1 MTGRRAPRRA
11 SGPDLDLF
19 SSDAEPVA
27 PPPLPAP
34 PKKTRREEPA
44 DPIRYPGETAQTAIA
59 VSTLTETAR
68 EVIEG
73 AFIPLWVRGEITDF
87 KAHRNGHWYFG
98 LRDRMAQIRCVVWSR
113 DRRAIPAPPDDGMQ
127 VSAFGRLTVYPT
139 RGEMQFS
146 VLRIEAEGDG
156 LRRKALEITKVRLE
170 KDGLLAPERKRR
182 LPRFPR
188 IIAVVTS
195 PDGAALH
202 DIVAVARRRAANA
215 RIVVVSA
222 KVQGDDAPRE
232 LCIALDKVNRW
243 GKADLVIIGRGGGA
257 REDLWAFNDERVA
270 RALAACDAP
279 TISAVGHEVDITI
292 CDLVADHRAPTPSAA
307 AETATPS
314 RDELR
319 RELRKVSM
327 RIASAARSSVRE
339 RIDNLRHVSRD
350 LSSASFEHVASRR
363 ASLQGI
369 AGRLHALSP
378 VATIARGFAVARGAD
393 GSTLSEVAA
402 FKPGMPF
409 DLIVRDGVVPARVRG
424 ENE

>member
-1 MTGRRAPRRA
+1 MTDRRAPRRA

-19 SSDAEPVA
+19 SSDAEAASPPA
-27 PPPLPAP
+27 PPPPKRVKREAPA
-34 PKKTRREEPA
+34 EPV
-44 DPIRYPGETAQTAIA
+44 RYPGETAQSAIA

-113 DRRAIPAPPDDGMQ
+113 DRRSIPAPPDDGMQ

-146 VLRIEAEGDG
+146 VLRLEAEGDG
-156 LRRKALEITKVRLE
+156 LRRKALEITKARLE

-188 IIAVVTS
+188 VIAVVTS

-202 DIVAVARRRAANA
+202 DIVAVARRRAANV
-215 RIVVVSA
+215 RIVVIPA

-232 LCIALDKVNRW
+232 LCMALAKVNRW

-270 RALAACDAP
+270 RAVAACDAP
-279 TISAVGHEVDITI
+279 TISAVGHEVDISI

-307 AETATPS
+307 AEAATPS
-314 RDELR
+314 REELR

-327 RIASAARSSVRE
+327 RMASAARSSMRE
-339 RIDNLRHVSRD
+339 RVDNLRHISRD
-350 LSSASFEHVASRR
+350 LSNACTERVAGRR
-363 ASLQGI
+363 ASLQSV

-378 VATIARGFAVARGAD
+378 LATMARGYAVARGAD
-393 GSTLSEVAA
+393 GATLSEVAA
-402 FKPGMPF
+402 FTPDMPF
-409 DLIVRDGVVPARVRG
+409 DLIVRDGVVPARTRR
-424 ENE
+424 ENTE